1 MLISLCLA
9 QENHFPADTT
19 SVTEGNL
26 CLSTATYIK
35 LREREMP
42 SKSQL
47 FIPFPQLWDVP
58 QLLAVLESGSPDSFA
73 VRVAVLERGE
83 VLNKYKQ
90 VQIEQQKVPPG
101 QHSRAFSS
109 AMSEETWSQNR
120 AQLCMGVSNMFT
132 MQKDCP
138 VHFLFQ
144 HVVQDVSTA
153 MPVTACRECY
163 VRRLSNALLIIWS
176 CNLQWEIRAAS
187 MV

>member
-1 MLISLCLA
+1 MLTSLCLA
-9 QENHFPADTT
+9 WENNFPAHTT
-19 SVTEGNL
+19 SVTEGSL
-26 CLSTATYIK
+26 CLSTATHTK
-35 LREREMP
+35 LRGKETP
-42 SKSQL
+42 PKSEL
-47 FIPFPQLWDVP
+47 FIPFTQQWDVS

-73 VRVAVLERGE
+73 VRVAELEREE

-176 CNLQWEIRAAS
+176 CNLQWEITAAS

>member
-1 MLISLCLA
+1 M
-9 QENHFPADTT
+9 P
-19 SVTEGNL
+19 
-26 CLSTATYIK
+26 STATHTK
-35 LREREMP
+35 LGERETP
-42 SKSQL
+42 PKSEL
-47 FIPFPQLWDVP
+47 FIPFSQLWDVS

-73 VRVAVLERGE
+73 VRVAALERGE

-90 VQIEQQKVPPG
+90 VQTEQQKVPPG
-101 QHSRAFSS
+101 QHSHAFSS

-163 VRRLSNALLIIWS
+163 VRRLSTALLIIWS
-176 CNLQWEIRAAS
+176 CNLQWGIRAAS

>member
-1 MLISLCLA
+1 MSLCSA
-9 QENHFPADTT
+9 QENHFSVDTT
-19 SVTEGNL
+19 SVTDGSL
-26 CLSTATYIK
+26 RLSTATHIK
-35 LREREMP
+35 LREKEMP
-42 SKSQL
+42 PRSEL
-47 FIPFPQLWDVP
+47 FISFTQLWNVS
-58 QLLAVLESGSPDSFA
+58 QLLAVLESGSPDPFA
-73 VRVAVLERGE
+73 VRVTVLERVE
-83 VLNKYKQ
+83 VLNKYKK

-187 MV
+187 IV